1 MPPTYFLHNLH
12 GQLYG
17 FQVLMA
23 FLKAVKESL
32 YFISRGTRS
41 QILEPKY
48 EMVSIPLNANFT
60 MGLLN
65 SD

>member
-1 MPPTYFLHNLH
+1 MPGTYFLHNLH

-32 YFISRGTRS
+32 YFISRSTRS

-48 EMVSIPLNANFT
+48 EMVSIPLNTNFT